1 MRKNTI
7 KNGIFRTDL
16 ATQSYLQRLIKH
28 VDSPHLNDDKLEPLT
43 HWKIILDTINNL
55 YVGGSSIIDH
65 GQKNKTKEFIYMYYY
80 HDHTLC

>member
-1 MRKNTI
+1 MHNVIGKPHSRRAREALKQCLPESMRKNTI

-43 HWKIILDTINNL
+43 HWKIILDTINL
-55 YVGGSSIIDH
+55 YVGGS
-65 GQKNKTKEFIYMYYY
+65 
-80 HDHTLC
+80 

>member
-43 HWKIILDTINNL
+43 HWKIILDTINL